1 MVFGIKGNWQQNTNF
16 CKKWHNILIA
26 LVHEFIF
33 VPDCF
38 ANLSAFVIVVLFNKV
53 LLFKG

>member
-16 CKKWHNILIA
+16 CKKWNNILIA

-38 ANLSAFVIVVLFNKV
+38 ANLSAFVIVVF
-53 LLFKG
+53 F